1 MNSTVVQQRHV
12 AAERESRICCNR
24 VLISQCLICSCL
36 FTVDAVRMN
45 DSMSSVVNKVVE
57 DKIKIWLR
65 QARDREGG
73 RKRRFLSSA
82 SKVSDCAAKR
92 RIYEDMATDHDDS
105 TQSSI
110 GDVESVRP

>member
-1 MNSTVVQQRHV
+1 VPDL
-12 AAERESRICCNR
+12 CF
-24 VLISQCLICSCL
+24 

-65 QARDREGG
+65 QARDRDGG
-73 RKRRFLSSA
+73 RKRRFLAAA
-82 SKVSDCAAKR
+82 SKVTNCAAKR

-110 GDVESVRP
+110 SSVEPERP

>member
-1 MNSTVVQQRHV
+1 MPD
-12 AAERESRICCNR
+12 
-24 VLISQCLICSCL
+24 LCL
-36 FTVDAVRMN
+36 FAADAVRMN

-65 QARDREGG
+65 QARDRDGG
-73 RKRRFLSSA
+73 RKRRFLAAA
-82 SKVSDCAAKR
+82 SKAGDCAAKR

-110 GDVESVRP
+110 SSTESVSP